1 MITCFVVSIIQASK
15 TTGAEKKNQDVMND
29 FFCDHWSL
37 LSCFVLP
44 IHLLPKINAEK
55 KTGQNTVS
63 AAKRQHQDVMNTR
76 PINPGEAE
84 RAGPAKCPGA
94 FRATGHPKK
103 WWWIGSGK
111 YPHKCTK
118 NSSFGI
124 IGFLFK
130 WIFPD
135 FVNWL
140 QFVEVGF
147 LFQCFSFV
155 RLFLSF
161 VYMARFTF
169 H

>member
-15 TTGAEKKNQDVMND
+15 TTGAEKKIRMSWMIFSVITEAYSLVL
-29 FFCDHWSL
+29 FCQSI
-37 LSCFVLP
+37 CC
-44 IHLLPKINAEK
+44 PKLTRKK

-135 FVNWL
+135 LVNWL